1 MFQRENSFL
10 SAKGSSLTFLPTGRA
25 RRARLFKNVRSP
37 IPMQGLV
44 IDEPTIS
51 RARTTESCFWL
62 RLPAICMTFDPSPTR
77 VLDLSAPLSLSL
89 FLFLHHPSSLRL
101 SFPPPFLTRL
111 ESPVQPPDFDGSIYF
126 CNSPYLSNSLPDH
139 TRSIRVPRL
148 VPLSPFIIRIK
159 SPSMTRGR
167 PRASPIRGL
176 ANRTRSTRERER
188 ERGRGRRGER
198 EHARERI
205 ASLGAA
211 APVGRLAAAS
221 AAISTRCDRSRGGC
235 VGLPSDGQVHR
246 SCIALRRKLLFACT
260 RHVKL

>member
-25 RRARLFKNVRSP
+25 RRARLFKNVRSS

-77 VLDLSAPLSLSL
+77 VPDLSAPLSLSL
-89 FLFLHHPSSLRL
+89 SLLHLFLLLHHPSSPCL

-148 VPLSPFIIRIK
+148 VPLSPLIIRIK

-167 PRASPIRGL
+167 PRA
-176 ANRTRSTRERER
+176 
-188 ERGRGRRGER
+188 
-198 EHARERI
+198 
-205 ASLGAA
+205 
-211 APVGRLAAAS
+211 
-221 AAISTRCDRSRGGC
+221 
-235 VGLPSDGQVHR
+235 
-246 SCIALRRKLLFACT
+246 RKPD
-260 RHVKL
+260 

>member
-188 ERGRGRRGER
+188 EGEGEERGTR
-198 EHARERI
+198 ARER
-205 ASLGAA
+205 AHRVSW
-211 APVGRLAAAS
+211 
-221 AAISTRCDRSRGGC
+221 
-235 VGLPSDGQVHR
+235 R
-246 SCIALRRKLLFACT
+246 SCAGR
-260 RHVKL
+260 

>member
-77 VLDLSAPLSLSL
+77 VPDLSAPLSLSL

-159 SPSMTRGR
+159 SPSTWT
-167 PRASPIRGL
+167 PSSLPDT
-176 ANRTRSTRERER
+176 RTRK
-188 ERGRGRRGER
+188 
-198 EHARERI
+198 
-205 ASLGAA
+205 
-211 APVGRLAAAS
+211 P
-221 AAISTRCDRSRGGC
+221 D
-235 VGLPSDGQVHR
+235 
-246 SCIALRRKLLFACT
+246 
-260 RHVKL
+260 